1 MKMGLFAKKYTKGG
15 TAMLRK
21 ILESDLRPMAD
32 TEFYKVLDL
41 VTSDIK
47 TNRVDFGKR
56 TSLSG
61 MVEIAWISLNVLG
74 RGKVA

>member
-1 MKMGLFAKKYTKGG
+1 
-15 TAMLRK
+15 
-21 ILESDLRPMAD
+21 MAD